1 MAPTHR
7 RTVLVSLLLAS
18 LPACKDD
25 GLAVGDKCLLAEHQ
39 QLVGCI
45 DESTAARCV
54 DLRLTAQ
61 PCRGLL
67 GCKAAGARGASCDEG
82 LGRVGDPC
90 SEPSSPGNAI
100 CAEDRTHKL
109 VCKDGK
115 LAPGML
121 CRGPK
126 GCNPAGLDA
135 FPDSCDRT
143 VARVG
148 DPCREG
154 AGVGL
159 DNLGAC
165 SDDGK
170 AVLECPG
177 FHADKFE
184 VTRICS
190 GPKGCTVDE
199 RIPVCDISVATLGD
213 PCGKGDEDHLSCSAD
228 GATVLRCDGG
238 AWKSES
244 ACGEGKRCKTGSGRV
259 VASQLC
265 EPAPR

>member
-1 MAPTHR
+1 MYLSHR
-7 RTVLVSLLLAS
+7 GALLAALLVAS
-18 LPACKDD
+18 SSGCKEE
-25 GLAVGDKCLLAEHQ
+25 GVAVGDQCLLAEHL

-45 DESTAARCV
+45 DEGTAARCV
-54 DLRLTAQ
+54 DLRVAAQ

-90 SEPSSPGNAI
+90 IERSAPANAI
-100 CAEDRTHKL
+100 CAEDRSRKL
-109 VCKDGK
+109 VCRDGK
-115 LAPGML
+115 LAEGML

-135 FPDSCDRT
+135 YPDSCDRT
-143 VARVG
+143 LARPG

-154 AGVGL
+154 SGVGL

-177 FHADKFE
+177 FRAGEFE
-184 VTRICS
+184 VTRLCS

-199 RIPVCDISVATLGD
+199 RIPLCDISTATLGG
-213 PCGKGDEDHLSCSAD
+213 PCGKGDRDHLTCTTD
-228 GATVLRCDGG
+228 RTTVLRCDG
-238 AWKSES
+238 ATWKSEGT
-244 ACGEGKRCKTGSGRV
+244 CGSGNQCKTGPGRV
-259 VASQLC
+259 VLSQLC